1 MCMQL
6 LSSLAHPLAPKRR
19 DHRFVTHSRL
29 RCGLSWGDP
38 RANREWLR
46 VKAGF
51 HGLIC
56 GVAAIS
62 AEDGQ
67 CFFKTAAR
75 SHVQCQT
82 PYRLERTP
90 TSGVIASALGERPEP
105 VRGSART

>member
-1 MCMQL
+1 VCMQL
-6 LSSLAHPLAPKRR
+6 LSSLAHPLAPKRC

-51 HGLIC
+51 HGFIC
-56 GVAAIS
+56 EVAPIS

-67 CFFKTAAR
+67 CPF
-75 SHVQCQT
+75 
-82 PYRLERTP
+82 
-90 TSGVIASALGERPEP
+90 
-105 VRGSART
+105 